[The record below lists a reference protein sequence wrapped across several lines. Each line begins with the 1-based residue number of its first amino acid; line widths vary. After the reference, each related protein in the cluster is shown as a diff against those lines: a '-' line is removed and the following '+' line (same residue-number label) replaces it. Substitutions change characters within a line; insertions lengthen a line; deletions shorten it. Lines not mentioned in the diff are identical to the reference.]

1 MSEIEDEDFSATSF
15 DAEDGAEEEY
25 EYSGEGFESES
36 QSLAQEDAERG
47 STEELCTEDIPRKMQ
62 DLLNDGAK
70 LVQELETAGLAE
82 PLIEALLQSGSAMAQ
97 TLRRAVSPAATD
109 PSDDDH
115 HRTAKD
121 ISVLS
126 TGLASLG
133 VDPSLN
139 TNEHLRLLVEDGAT
153 LLERLEQAG
162 MAGALIDS
170 LLTDRGSIAN
180 RVMMEVERTSSF
192 GVPAPATCETEEGAD
207 SAPPA
212 EHLSVP
218 SNDVKTAADATESNL
233 APDETLVPA
242 VQEVA
247 STLVLEQAQ
256 PAVPAV
262 EAAPAAMQVRAS
274 AEPDSEAAP
283 DGAKVPDAGI
293 KALPPADDAIPTAE
307 DTAVKEA
314 APAEAMPAVALEA
327 AQEAINEHEP
337 TPVAHHTA
345 LAPTSAT
352 APDERAT
359 ASLPVS
365 QLENAPG
372 AAATAAQQPPAHET
386 DEKPASNPVAA
397 MAFAEAVSAAAPP
410 TTAAG
415 SRTQTALPAVAQ
427 TGSTA
432 AAEAVSRVLY
442 SAGTEAEVAAAGAQ
456 QGPERLPQE
465 AWVQLRYDSATE
477 FDVRAQQRLRDVL
490 ALIGGVRCSAVT
502 QTDFH
507 TCEGASGADRV
518 AIKVR
523 INDDTQW
530 AAAWARVQAAR
541 GRVAARLGCERVDL
555 SAVEP
560 DWRHV
565 PRRWQPPEEP
575 DALEQEADG
584 HGLWQPVP
592 KAMLKRGFLRVL
604 QRTGGGK
611 GSAGWKRAWFVLSR
625 DAAGVHELAMFRG
638 ADGGEPLMTLPLVGT
653 QLGSLPGGEQNVFAV
668 RVAGADK
675 RQLRLKAETM
685 SEFASWITAFE
696 THVPGVKENWETLS
710 HLEEDGGLRGVGR
723 EEKRVLREALAEGLR
738 GFKGAVSEA
747 VAPLADVAGEMR
759 VSLGG
764 QTELMRESLAAM
776 HAEMQLAREEAARD
790 RGTLLAFTG
799 KTPTP
804 SVAVADVV
812 AQERPPSGGPVSQPT
827 GVPAPQTSTLVSGAD
842 WAPGLMHQG
851 PDRTGEQKSQVAPAH
866 GAEDDDGEMLVEA
879 GRVRVRPQP
888 SDSVPLGRGA
898 RPRKQILRRRE
909 GQCCEARQTVEKEAV
924 ASGEGEEEALINAF
938 VQLSEAEVVRAV
950 WATQAACNYGKK
962 DMPSPPHMRAAG
974 FANEALALTYVY
986 GGWEQ
991 MAGRLG
997 LRTAEHSVA
1006 NSRYSDWNVVE
1017 KAVRRASTA
1026 LQVSDQR
1033 NLSARAPRKSKLQAE
1048 YEKSQAAKK
1057 RAKEIEERGYAES
1070 ARAENRKGPQRMP
1083 NSSQLRAQG
1092 MEQVDKAIR
1101 EVHGGY
1107 AAVAQRLGLAPSES
1121 ETYKPQLHPK
1131 RKVDERADG
1140 DAGLR
1145 TRPEGPSLSEPAPVW
1160 GGKPFQATIPAH
1172 QDVGFYQDLRNL
1184 RLTIEEVVRAQSAG
1198 AISKKSAMRWMPTER
1213 QLVEHGLEDAVAAIK
1228 LRHGGMHTVAR
1239 KLGFRIQGPGMRASW
1254 NAADSPSS
1262 ACRAGGSD
1270 PLSAVV

>member
-1 MSEIEDEDFSATSF
+1 MIDDEDFSATSF
-15 DAEDGAEEEY
+15 DAGGDGGEEDY

-36 QSLAQEDAERG
+36 RSLAQEDAERG

-115 HRTAKD
+115 HRNAKD

-180 RVMMEVERTSSF
+180 RVMMEVQRKSVS
-192 GVPAPATCETEEGAD
+192 GDPAPATRETEEGAH

-218 SNDVKTAADATESNL
+218 SNDFKTAADATESNL
-233 APDETLVPA
+233 EPDANLVTA
-242 VQEVA
+242 AQEVA

-262 EAAPAAMQVRAS
+262 EAAPAAMQVPAS
-274 AEPDSEAAP
+274 AETDSEAAP
-283 DGAKVPDAGI
+283 DDAKVPDAGI
-293 KALPPADDAIPTAE
+293 KALPPADDLIPTAE
-307 DTAVKEA
+307 ETAVKEA
-314 APAEAMPAVALEA
+314 APTEEMPAVALEA

-337 TPVAHHTA
+337 PVGHHTA
-345 LAPTSAT
+345 LAPISAT
-352 APDERAT
+352 TPDERAT
-359 ASLPVS
+359 ASLRVS
-365 QLENAPG
+365 QLENAPR
-372 AAATAAQQPPAHET
+372 AATRAAEQAPAHET
-386 DEKPASNPVAA
+386 DEKPASRPAGGA
-397 MAFAEAVSAAAPP
+397 PMSSAEAVSAAAPP

-415 SRTQTALPAVAQ
+415 NRTQTVLPAAAQ
-427 TGSTA
+427 AGSTG

-442 SAGTEAEVAAAGAQ
+442 CAGTEAEGAAEGAE
-456 QGPERLPQE
+456 QGPEKLPQE
-465 AWVQLRYDSATE
+465 AWVQLRYDSATV

-502 QTDFH
+502 QMDFD
-507 TCEGASGADRV
+507 TCEGASGDDRV

-555 SAVEP
+555 SAVQP

-565 PRRWQPPEEP
+565 QRRWLPPEEP
-575 DALEQEADG
+575 DALHQEADG

-604 QRTGGGK
+604 QRTGGRE
-611 GSAGWKRAWFVLSR
+611 GSVGWKRAWFVLSR

-668 RVAGADK
+668 RVAGAEK
-675 RQLRLKAETM
+675 RLLRLKAETL
-685 SEFASWITAFE
+685 SDFASWITAFE
-696 THVPGVKENWETLS
+696 THVPGVMDNWEALS
-710 HLEEDGGLRGVGR
+710 PLAEDGGLRGVER

-747 VAPLADVAGEMR
+747 VAPMADVAGEMR
-759 VSLGG
+759 KSLGG

-776 HAEMQLAREEAARD
+776 HAEMRIAREEAARD
-790 RGTLLAFTG
+790 RATLLASTG

-804 SVAVADVV
+804 SVALADVV
-812 AQERPPSGGPVSQPT
+812 AQEVSSSGGPVSQP
-827 GVPAPQTSTLVSGAD
+827 VAAPQMTSLVAGADD
-842 WAPGLMHQG
+842 WAPASVHQA
-851 PDRTGEQKSQVAPAH
+851 PDRTAEQKSHVAPAH
-866 GAEDDDGEMLVEA
+866 GTADHDGEMLVEA
-879 GRVRVRPQP
+879 GRVRVRPEP
-888 SDSVPLGRGA
+888 SDSVLIGRGA
-898 RPRKQILRRRE
+898 RPRMQIPRRTE
-909 GQCCEARQTVEKEAV
+909 GQKCCDGRQAVEKEAV
-924 ASGEGEEEALINAF
+924 AADEGEEGEEVALINAF
-938 VQLSEAEVVRAV
+938 VKLSEAEVVRAV

-962 DMPSPPHMRAAG
+962 EMPSLPHMRAAG

-997 LRTAEHSVA
+997 LKTSDLSVA

-1026 LQVSDQR
+1026 LQVSDKR
-1033 NLSARAPRKSKLQAE
+1033 NLFARAPRKSKLQAE
-1048 YEKSQAAKK
+1048 YEKIQAAKK
-1057 RAKEIEERGYAES
+1057 RAKEIEERGYAGV
-1070 ARAENRKGPQRMP
+1070 RRRVENKKGPKRMP

-1107 AAVAQRLGLAPSES
+1107 AAVAQRLGLAPSEL
-1121 ETYKPQLHPK
+1121 ETYKPQLHSK
-1131 RKVDERADG
+1131 RKVDQRAGG

-1160 GGKPFQATIPAH
+1160 GGKPFQATIPAR
-1172 QDVGFYQDLRNL
+1172 QDVGFYQDLHNL

-1213 QLVEHGLEDAVAAIK
+1213 QLVEHGLEDAVMAIK

-1254 NAADSPSS
+1254 NAAD
-1262 ACRAGGSD
+1262 
-1270 PLSAVV
+1270 L